1 MSDWKK
7 DLFDIALTGGAAVFG
22 SSARVFADNLGRRKS
37 NAAMLA
43 LIFGNAVIAGF
54 CGLMV
59 FNLGKFMHFDP
70 YWTQFVSGMAGWM
83 GPAFLSILEKQVTN
97 KIGGASDA
105 SSSDNN

>member
-7 DLFDIALTGGAAVFG
+7 DLFDIALTGGTAVFG

-37 NAAMLA
+37 KAAILA
-43 LIFGNAVIAGF
+43 LVAGNAVIAGF

-59 FNLGKFMHFDP
+59 FNLGKVMKFDP
-70 YWTQFVSGMAGWM
+70 YWTQFIAGMAGWM
-83 GPAFLSILEKQVTN
+83 GPAFLSILEKQVTA

-105 SSSDNN
+105 SDSDNR